1 MSRTTNQR
9 RNDMRA
15 RIVKLLA
22 ALSALA
28 VLAFGG
34 STLASAGSKPT
45 PRPAN
50 QPAAQST
57 VKQPAAVDGDQIQQG
72 DQSTPDATANEQP
85 GSESTA
91 EQPESATAESGSE
104 QVANDGPGGHADEPG
119 SPNADHQ
126 FEGVE

>member
-1 MSRTTNQR
+1 
-9 RNDMRA
+9 MRA

-28 VLAFGG
+28 VFAFGG
-34 STLASAGSKPT
+34 STLASAGSKAT
-45 PRPAN
+45 PQPAK
-50 QPAAQST
+50 QPAAKST
-57 VKQPAAVDGDQIQQG
+57 GEQPAAVDGDQVQQG
-72 DQSTPDATANEQP
+72 DQSTPDASANEQP

-91 EQPESATAESGSE
+91 DQPESAATESGSE

-119 SPNADHQ
+119 NPNADHQ